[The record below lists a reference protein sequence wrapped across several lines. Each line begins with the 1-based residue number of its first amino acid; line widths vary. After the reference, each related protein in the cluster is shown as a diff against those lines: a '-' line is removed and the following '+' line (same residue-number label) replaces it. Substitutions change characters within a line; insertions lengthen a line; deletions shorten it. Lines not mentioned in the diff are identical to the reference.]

1 MLNFV
6 IDPDKCDR
14 CGLCVSDCP
23 RNLIHLESDTDAIP
37 YIPKEKEELCFD
49 CQHCMAICPHGALS
63 IGGHSLDQC
72 MPIPGHLPDTT
83 ALETL
88 IKGRRSMRQFAQ
100 DDLDQDLIEHLLEVA
115 SHAPTGVNVQQVHF
129 HVIKERR
136 SMDIFRRHCMN
147 ELSAVIKRGK
157 LPEKRSYFTDF
168 VRLWEEKGIDSLFRG
183 APHLVVTSSPAKLP
197 TPETDGIIALA
208 TFELY
213 AATHEVGT
221 LWDGLAL
228 WAIRDIAPTLRHTLG
243 IPSDH
248 VIGYVMAFGK
258 PGVKYQRTV
267 QRDKA
272 RISYVEVDSIPQY
285 TN

>member
-1 MLNFV
+1 MLDFT
-6 IDPDKCDR
+6 IDQNRCDA
-14 CGLCVSDCP
+14 CGLCVADCP
-23 RNLIHLESDTDAIP
+23 RNIIKLDPGLSKIP
-37 YIPKEKEELCFD
+37 FIPADKEELCFD
-49 CQHCMAICPHGALS
+49 CQHCMAICPREALS
-63 IGGHSLDQC
+63 IGGHKLDDC
-72 MPIPGHLPDTT
+72 LPIPGHLPDTR
-83 ALETL
+83 AMETL
-88 IKGRRSMRQFAQ
+88 IKGKRSVRQFMQ
-100 DDLDQDLIEHLLEVA
+100 EDLEQSTIEHLLEVA

-136 SMDIFRRHCMN
+136 IMDQFRSHCM
-147 ELSAVIKRGK
+147 EALSQAIERGA
-157 LPEKRSYFTDF
+157 LPEKRSYFADF

-213 AATHEVGT
+213 AATAGVGT

-228 WAIRDIAPTLRHTLG
+228 WAIRDIAPELRRSLG
-243 IPSDH
+243 IPEEH

-258 PGVKYQRTV
+258 PAVKYQRTV

-272 RISYVEVDSIPQY
+272 KIAYVDDKMI
-285 TN
+285 